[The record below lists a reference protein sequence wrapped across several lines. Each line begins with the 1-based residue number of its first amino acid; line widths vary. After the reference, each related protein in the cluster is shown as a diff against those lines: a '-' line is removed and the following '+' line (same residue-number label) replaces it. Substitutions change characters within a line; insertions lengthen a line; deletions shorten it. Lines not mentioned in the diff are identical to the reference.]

1 MINFQTSPD
10 EYKHWKLK
18 VAGAVATLTMDVSE
32 DETLAEGYKLKLNSY
47 DLGVDIELADA
58 VQRLRF
64 ERPQVKVVVI
74 TSLKPRI
81 FCAGANIYMLGTSSH
96 AFKVNF
102 CKFTNET
109 RCAIE
114 DDSRHSGRRYIAALN
129 GTASGGGYELAIAC
143 DEIYLVD
150 DGNSAI
156 SLPEVPLL
164 GVLPGTGGLTRLVD
178 KRKVRR
184 DRADVFST
192 LAEGMKGKRAK
203 EWGLID
209 GYFPTSKF
217 QESIDARVREIV
229 ADVTQAVGDVTQTVS
244 SREGSPAASLS
255 DGESS
260 QTNSLRY
267 QGIKLNPLQKEVK
280 PAGVEYKYVNLV
292 LNREQRYADLT
303 VRGPESALPVPL
315 EEIEKLGDS
324 YWPLQTYRELDDA
337 LLHLRVNEPEI
348 GLVCLRTEGNI
359 DHVLAADSTLES
371 NKDHWLVREII
382 LYMARVLR
390 RLDLTAKS
398 FFAIIEPGSCFAGNL
413 LELLL
418 ASDRSYMLN
427 NPDKVVEISVSE
439 LNRRAL
445 PMSNGLTRLQSRFLG
460 EPERLEEI
468 FGLARSFD
476 TEDAE
481 EFGLVT
487 FVPDDLDWEDEIRVA
502 IEERTSLSPDAL
514 TGMEASLRFAGPET
528 MDTKIYGRLTAWQN
542 WIFQRPNAVGPEGA
556 LTNYGKPTQ
565 AHFDFKRT

>member
-1 MINFQTSPD
+1 MINFQTSP
-10 EYKHWKLK
+10 EQYKHWELSL
-18 VAGAVATLTMDVSE
+18 AGGVATLSMNVQE
-32 DETLAEGYKLKLNSY
+32 DQTLAEGYKLKLNSY

-64 ERPQVKVVVI
+64 EHPEVQVVVV

-81 FCAGANIYMLGTSSH
+81 FCAGANIYMLGTSAH

-150 DGNSAI
+150 DGNSTV

-192 LAEGMKGKRAK
+192 LAEGLKGQRAT

-209 GYFPTSKF
+209 GTFPTSKF
-217 QESIDARVREIV
+217 AASIHDRVREV
-229 ADVTQAVGDVTQTVS
+229 VREVTPAVS
-244 SREGSPAASLS
+244 LHYPA
-255 DGESS
+255 
-260 QTNSLRY
+260 
-267 QGIKLNPLQKEVK
+267 GIKLNPLTLTRT
-280 PAGVEYKYVNLV
+280 ADRCDYKYVQV
-292 LNREQRYADLT
+292 RLNHQQRYADLT
-303 VRGPESALPVPL
+303 VRAPEADLPTTAD
-315 EEIEKLGDS
+315 EIQKLGDA
-324 YWPLQTYRELDDA
+324 YWPLRAYRELDDA

-348 GLVCLRTEGNI
+348 GLVCLHTEGNSNN
-359 DHVLAADSTLES
+359 VLAVDQTLAAQR
-371 NKDHWLVREII
+371 DHWLIREIV
-382 LYMARVLR
+382 LHMARVLR

-398 FFAIIEPGSCFAGNL
+398 FFALIEPGSCFAGNL
-413 LELLL
+413 LELAL
-418 ASDRSYMLN
+418 AADRSYMLN
-427 NPDKVVEISVSE
+427 NPDETIELQSSE
-439 LNRRAL
+439 LNGAAF
-445 PMSNGLTRLQSRFLG
+445 PMSNRLTRLQSRFLAD
-460 EPERLEEI
+460 PARVERV
-468 FGLARSFD
+468 LAHPDPFD
-476 TEDAE
+476 TEGADAV
-481 EFGLVT
+481 GLIT
-487 FVPDDLDWEDEIRVA
+487 FAPDDLDWDDEIRLA
-502 IEERTSLSPDAL
+502 IEERTALSPDAL

-528 MDTKIYGRLTAWQN
+528 MDTKIFGRLTAWQN

-565 AHFDFKRT
+565 SQFDYKRT

>member
-10 EYKHWKLK
+10 QYKHWKLSFD
-18 VAGAVATLTMDVSE
+18 GAVARLSMDVQE
-32 DETLAEGYKLKLNSY
+32 DETLADGYKLKLNSY

-58 VQRLRF
+58 VQRIRF
-64 ERPQVKVVVI
+64 EHPEVRAVVI

-109 RCAIE
+109 RCALE
-114 DDSRHSGRRYIAALN
+114 DDSRHSGRRYLAALN

-150 DGNSAI
+150 DGNSAV

-192 LAEGMKGKRAK
+192 LAEGLKGKRARD
-203 EWGLID
+203 WGLID
-209 GYFPTSKF
+209 DTFTTTKF
-217 QESIDARVREIV
+217 QEAIDKRV
-229 ADVTQAVGDVTQTVS
+229 ADITEA
-244 SREGSPAASLS
+244 E
-255 DGESS
+255 S
-260 QTNSLRY
+260 QTNSLVNS
-267 QGIKLNPLQKEVK
+267 GIKLNPLEFKATGK
-280 PAGVEYKYVNLV
+280 TRDYKYVSLAFH
-292 LNREQRYADLT
+292 RDRRYVDLT
-303 VRGPESALPVPL
+303 IRAPESDLPTSTD
-315 EEIEKLGDS
+315 EIQKLGDS
-324 YWPLQTYRELDDA
+324 YWPLRAYRELDDA
-337 LLHLRVNEPEI
+337 LLHLRVNEPEV

-359 DHVLAADSTLES
+359 DNVLAIDKTLAA
-371 NKDHWLVREII
+371 NRDHWLVREI
-382 LYMARVLR
+382 LLHMSRVLR

-398 FFAIIEPGSCFAGNL
+398 FFSIIEPGSCFAGNL
-413 LELLL
+413 FELVL

-427 NPDKVVEISVSE
+427 NPDEKVEIAVSD
-439 LNRRAL
+439 LNAGAF
-445 PMSNGLTRLQSRFLG
+445 PMSNGLTRLQSRFLADPKKAF
-460 EPERLEEI
+460 EA
-468 FGLARSFD
+468 FGREGRFD
-476 TEDAE
+476 TDAAEDA
-481 EFGLVT
+481 GLIT
-487 FVPDDLDWEDEIRVA
+487 FAPDDLDWDDEIRLA

-542 WIFQRPNAVGPEGA
+542 WIFQRPNAVGPNGA

-565 AHFDFKRT
+565 AQFDYKRT

>member
-1 MINFQTSPD
+1 MINFQTAP
-10 EYKHWKLK
+10 ERYQHWKLEIS
-18 VAGAVATLTMDVSE
+18 GAVATLSMDVQE
-32 DETLAEGYKLKLNSY
+32 DQTLAEGYKLKLNSY

-58 VQRLRF
+58 IQRLRF
-64 ERPQVKVVVI
+64 EHPEVAVVVV

-81 FCAGANIYMLGTSSH
+81 FCAGANIYMLGSSSH

-150 DGNSAI
+150 DGNSAV

-192 LAEGMKGKRAK
+192 LAEGLKGKRAT
-203 EWGLID
+203 EWRLID

-217 QESIDARVREIV
+217 QEGIGARVEQL
-229 ADVTQAVGDVTQTVS
+229 VTAQSQSQSNALTAS
-244 SREGSPAASLS
+244 S
-255 DGESS
+255 
-260 QTNSLRY
+260 
-267 QGIKLNPLQKEVK
+267 GIKLNPLEIQSTDDSRN
-280 PAGVEYKYVNLV
+280 YRYIRLQ
-292 LNREQRYADLT
+292 LHREQRYADLT
-303 VRGPESALPVPL
+303 VVGPNGPQPTTV
-315 EEIEKLGDS
+315 EEIQELGDA
-324 YWPLQTYRELDDA
+324 YWPLQAYRELDDA

-348 GLVCLRTEGNI
+348 GLVCLRTEGSI
-359 DHVLAADSTLES
+359 EDVLGVDGVLAANRE
-371 NKDHWLVREII
+371 HWLVREII
-382 LYMARVLR
+382 LNMARVLR

-398 FFAIIEPGSCFAGNL
+398 FFAIVEPGACFAGDL

-418 ASDRSYMLN
+418 AADRSYMLM
-427 NPDKVVEISVSE
+427 DEKTSIAVSE
-439 LNRRAL
+439 LNAGAL
-445 PMSNGLTRLQSRFLG
+445 PMSNGLTRLQSRFLA
-460 EPERLEEI
+460 EPERGDEILDKKEPIGTEE
-468 FGLARSFD
+468 
-476 TEDAE
+476 AE
-481 EFGLVT
+481 ELGLIT
-487 FVPDDLDWEDEIRVA
+487 FAPDDLDWEDEIRVA

-528 MDTKIYGRLTAWQN
+528 LDTKIYGRLTAWQN

-565 AHFDFKRT
+565 AHFDYKRT

>member
-10 EYKHWKLK
+10 KYQHWKLTIE
-18 VAGAVATLTMDVSE
+18 GAVATLAMDVSE
-32 DETLAEGYKLKLNSY
+32 DKTLVEGYKLKLNSY

-58 VQRLRF
+58 IQRLRF
-64 ERPQVKVVVI
+64 EHPEVKTVVI

-81 FCAGANIYMLGTSSH
+81 FCAGANIYMLGTSTH

-114 DDSRHSGRRYIAALN
+114 DDSKHSGRRYLAALN

-150 DGNSAI
+150 DGNSAV

-192 LAEGMKGKRAK
+192 LAEGLKGKRAK

-209 GYFPTSKF
+209 DYFPTSKF
-217 QESIDARVREIV
+217 QESIAARVKQIV
-229 ADVTQAVGDVTQTVS
+229 NGDSAPVT
-244 SREGSPAASLS
+244 
-255 DGESS
+255 
-260 QTNSLRY
+260 
-267 QGIKLNPLQKEVK
+267 GIKLNPLRFQ
-280 PAGVEYKYVNLV
+280 AYDDLIDYKFVHLK
-292 LNREQRYADLT
+292 LNRKERYAELLME
-303 VRGPESALPVPL
+303 GPAPYLPSDPDD
-315 EEIEKLGDS
+315 IQFLGDTH
-324 YWPLQTYRELDDA
+324 WPIQAYRELDHA
-337 LLHLRVNEPEI
+337 LLHLRFNEPEI
-348 GLVCLRTEGNI
+348 GLVCLRTDGDAN
-359 DHVLAADSTLES
+359 DLLAVDQALAE
-371 NKDHWLVREII
+371 NRDHWYIREI
-382 LYMARVLR
+382 LLHMARVLR

-398 FFAIIEPGSCFAGNL
+398 FFAIVEPGSCFAGNL

-418 ASDRSYMLN
+418 AADRSYMLN
-427 NPDKVVEISVSE
+427 DPDAGTTALWLSE
-439 LNRRAL
+439 LNAGAL

-460 EPERLEEI
+460 SPERVDEI
-468 FGLARSFD
+468 FAHTGAFT
-476 TEDAE
+476 TEEAE
-481 EFGLVT
+481 AAGLVT
-487 FVPDDLDWEDEIRVA
+487 FAPDGLDWEDEIRLA
-502 IEERTSLSPDAL
+502 IEERTSISPDAL

-542 WIFQRPNAVGPEGA
+542 WIFQRPNAVGEHGA
-556 LTNYGKPTQ
+556 LTNYGKPTKAQ
-565 AHFDFKRT
+565 FDYKRT

>member
-1 MINFQTSPD
+1 MINFQTSP
-10 EYKHWKLK
+10 ERYQHWKLEIE
-18 VAGAVATLTMDVSE
+18 GRVATLSMDVQE
-32 DETLAEGYKLKLNSY
+32 DQTLAEGYKLKLNSY

-58 VQRLRF
+58 IQRLRF
-64 ERPQVKVVVI
+64 EHPEVAAVVI

-150 DGNSAI
+150 DGNSAV

-192 LAEGMKGKRAK
+192 LAEGLKGKRAK

-209 GYFPTSKF
+209 GHFPTTKF
-217 QESIDARVREIV
+217 KSAVDDRVKQIV
-229 ADVTQAVGDVTQTVS
+229 ASAPQDVS
-244 SREGSPAASLS
+244 
-255 DGESS
+255 
-260 QTNSLRY
+260 
-267 QGIKLNPLQKEVK
+267 GIRLNPLEIESS
-280 PAGVEYKYVNLV
+280 ADSRNYKYVKLA
-292 LNREQRYADLT
+292 LHREQRYADLT
-303 VRGPESALPVPL
+303 VNAPEGAQPTTP
-315 EEIEKLGDS
+315 EQIHELGDA
-324 YWPLQTYRELDDA
+324 YWPLQAYRELDDA

-348 GLVCLRTEGNI
+348 GLICVRTKGSI
-359 DHVLAADSTLES
+359 DSVLDLDRVLAA
-371 NKDHWLVREII
+371 NRDHWLVREII
-382 LYMARVLR
+382 LHMARVLR

-398 FFAIIEPGSCFAGNL
+398 FFAIVEPQSCFAGNL

-418 ASDRSYMLN
+418 ASDRSYMLMDDN
-427 NPDKVVEISVSE
+427 NSIAVSD
-439 LNRRAL
+439 LNAGAF
-445 PMSNGLTRLQSRFLG
+445 PMSNGLTRLQSRFLAEPDKVDEVFG
-460 EPERLEEI
+460 EKKV
-468 FGLARSFD
+468 FN
-476 TEDAE
+476 TEAAE
-481 EFGLVT
+481 ELGLIP
-487 FVPDDLDWEDEIRVA
+487 FAPDDLDWEDEIRVA

-528 MDTKIYGRLTAWQN
+528 LDTKIYGRLTAWQN

>member
-1 MINFQTSPD
+1 MINFHTSPD
-10 EYKHWKLK
+10 KYKHWKLSFD
-18 VAGAVATLTMDVSE
+18 GLVATLSMEVEE
-32 DETLAEGYKLKLNSY
+32 DQTLAEGYKLKLNSY

-58 VQRLRF
+58 IQRLRF
-64 ERPQVKVVVI
+64 EHPEVRAVVL

-114 DDSRHSGRRYIAALN
+114 DDSLHSGRRYLAALN

-150 DGNSAI
+150 DGNSAV

-192 LAEGMKGKRAK
+192 LAEGLKGKRAK

-209 GYFPTSKF
+209 DTFPTSKF
-217 QESIDARVREIV
+217 EQSIAARVKE
-229 ADVTQAVGDVTQTVS
+229 VTQA
-244 SREGSPAASLS
+244 ASLRAS
-255 DGESS
+255 EST
-260 QTNSLRY
+260 QANSPGY
-267 QGIKLNPLQKEVK
+267 NSGVKLTPLQLEST
-280 PAGVEYKYVNLV
+280 EDTRTYKYVNV
-292 LNREQRYADLT
+292 KLNREKRYADLT
-303 VRGPESALPVPL
+303 MRGPDSDLPTTAD
-315 EEIEKLGDS
+315 EIQKLGDA
-324 YWPLQTYRELDDA
+324 YWPLQAYRELDDA

-348 GLVCLRTEGNI
+348 GLVCLRTEGKL
-359 DHVLAADSTLES
+359 DDVLALDKTLAALH
-371 NKDHWLVREII
+371 DHWLVREIL

-398 FFAIIEPGSCFAGNL
+398 FFALIEPGSCFAGNL
-413 LELLL
+413 LELAL

-427 NPDKVVEISVSE
+427 NPDESNEIATSQ
-439 LNRRAL
+439 LNAGAL
-445 PMSNGLTRLQSRFLG
+445 PMSNGLTRLQSRYISDPDRAETLLKS
-460 EPERLEEI
+460 ES
-468 FGLARSFD
+468 SFD
-476 TEDAE
+476 VEAADEA
-481 EFGLVT
+481 GLVT
-487 FVPDDLDWEDEIRVA
+487 FAPDDLDWEDEVRMA

-542 WIFQRPNAVGPEGA
+542 WIFQRPNAVGPQGA

-565 AHFDFKRT
+565 AQLDYKRT

>member
-1 MINFQTSPD
+1 MINFETSP
-10 EYKHWKLK
+10 EQYKHWKLQID
-18 VAGAVATLTMDVSE
+18 GAVATLTMDVQE
-32 DETLAEGYKLKLNSY
+32 DVTLAEGYKLKLNSY
-47 DLGVDIELADA
+47 DLGVDIELADV

-64 ERPQVKVVVI
+64 EHPEVKTVVL
-74 TSLKPRI
+74 TSIKPRI

-109 RCAIE
+109 RCSIE
-114 DDSRHSGRRYIAALN
+114 DDSLHSGRRYIAALN

-178 KRKVRR
+178 KRRVRR

-192 LAEGMKGKRAK
+192 LAEGLKGKRAK

-209 GYFPTSKF
+209 DYFPTSKF
-217 QESIDARVREIV
+217 QESIDARVKQI
-229 ADVTQAVGDVTQTVS
+229 TNGVTQTVS
-244 SREGSPAASLS
+244 LRTHDSETADADDNGQ
-255 DGESS
+255 S

-267 QGIKLNPLQKEVK
+267 TGIKLNALQKEIK
-280 PAGVEYKYVNLV
+280 PAGVEYKYVNLI

-303 VRGPESALPVPL
+303 VTGPEAGLPTTPD
-315 EEIEKLGDS
+315 EIAKLGDS
-324 YWPLQTYRELDDA
+324 YWALQTYRELDDA

-348 GLVCLRTEGNI
+348 GLVCVRTKGDAANL
-359 DHVLAADSTLES
+359 LAVDKTLEA
-371 NKDHWLVREII
+371 NKDHWLVREIL

-390 RLDLTAKS
+390 RFDLTAKS
-398 FFAIIEPGSCFAGNL
+398 FFAIVEPGSNFAGSL

-427 NPDKVVEISVSE
+427 DPDAGDASLSVST
-439 LNRRAL
+439 LNAGPL

-460 EPERLEEI
+460 
-468 FGLARSFD
+468 D
-476 TEDAE
+476 TEKVEQVLSHAGSFNAE
-481 EFGLVT
+481 EADEAGLIT
-487 FVPDDLDWEDEIRVA
+487 FVPDELDWEDEIRVA

-514 TGMEASLRFAGPET
+514 TGMEASLRFGGQET
-528 MDTKIYGRLTAWQN
+528 MDTKIFGRLTAWQN

-565 AHFDFKRT
+565 SKFDFKRT

>member
-1 MINFQTSPD
+1 MINFQTSP
-10 EYKHWKLK
+10 EQYKHWKLSLD
-18 VAGAVATLTMDVSE
+18 GPVATLSMDVQE
-32 DETLAEGYKLKLNSY
+32 DSTLAEGYKLKLNSY

-64 ERPQVKVVVI
+64 EHPEVKVVVV

-96 AFKVNF
+96 GFKVNF

-114 DDSRHSGRRYIAALN
+114 DDSLHSGRRYIAALN

-178 KRKVRR
+178 KRRIRR

-192 LAEGMKGKRAK
+192 LAEGLKGKRAK
-203 EWGLID
+203 EWGLVD
-209 GYFPTSKF
+209 DYFPTSKF
-217 QESIDARVREIV
+217 QESIDARVGELV
-229 ADVTQAVGDVTQTVS
+229 AEGTQT
-244 SREGSPAASLS
+244 SPV
-255 DGESS
+255 
-260 QTNSLRY
+260 
-267 QGIKLNPLQKEVK
+267 GIKLNPIPFESTSDGL
-280 PAGVEYKYVNLV
+280 EYKYVSLK

-303 VRGPESALPVPL
+303 VRGPEANLPTTPD
-315 EEIEKLGDS
+315 EIQQLGDS
-324 YWPLQTYRELDDA
+324 YWPLQAYRELDYA

-348 GLVCLRTEGNI
+348 GLVCLRTQGNI
-359 DHVLAADSTLES
+359 EDVLAVDKTLVT
-371 NKDHWLVREII
+371 NKGHWLVRETT
-382 LYMARVLR
+382 LNMARVLR

-398 FFAIIEPGSCFAGNL
+398 FFAIVEPGSCFAGNL

-418 ASDRSYMLN
+418 ASDRSYMIN
-427 NPDKVVEISVSE
+427 DPDAKVEIALDE
-439 LNRRAL
+439 LNGGAL
-445 PMSNGLTRLQSRFLG
+445 PMSNGLTRLQSRFL
-460 EPERLEEI
+460 RDADKVAEI
-468 FGLARSFD
+468 LALKG
-476 TEDAE
+476 TLDAE
-481 EFGLVT
+481 AAEEAGLIT
-487 FVPDDLDWEDEIRVA
+487 FAPDELDWEDEIRVA

-542 WIFQRPNAVGPEGA
+542 WIFQRPNAVGPKGA

-565 AHFDFKRT
+565 SEFDFKRT

>member
-1 MINFQTSPD
+1 MINFQTSP
-10 EYKHWKLK
+10 EHYKHWKLS
-18 VAGAVATLTMDVSE
+18 VDGPVATLIMEVQEDV
-32 DETLAEGYKLKLNSY
+32 TLAEGYKLKLNSY

-64 ERPQVKVVVI
+64 EHPEVKVVVL

-114 DDSRHSGRRYIAALN
+114 DDSHHSGRRYIAALN

-150 DGNSAI
+150 DGNSAV

-192 LAEGMKGKRAK
+192 LAEGLKGKRAK
-203 EWGLID
+203 DWGLID
-209 GYFPTSKF
+209 DYFPTSKF
-217 QESIDARVREIV
+217 QESVGARVRDLKE
-229 ADVTQAVGDVTQTVS
+229 AGDKNA
-244 SREGSPAASLS
+244 GP
-255 DGESS
+255 
-260 QTNSLRY
+260 
-267 QGIKLNPLQKEVK
+267 GIKLNPLQVEMK
-280 PAGVEYKYVNLV
+280 PAGVEYKYVNLI

-303 VRGPESALPVPL
+303 VHGPGPEADLPETA
-315 EEIEKLGDS
+315 EEIQKLGDS
-324 YWPLQTYRELDDA
+324 YWPLQAFRELDDV

-348 GLVCLRTEGNI
+348 GLVCLRTQGNT
-359 DHVLAADSTLES
+359 DDVLALDKTLAT
-371 NKDHWLVREII
+371 NKDHWLVREIL
-382 LYMARVLR
+382 LYMARVMR

-398 FFAIIEPGSCFAGNL
+398 FFAIVEPGSCFAGNL

-427 NPDKVVEISVSE
+427 NPDEKVELAVSE
-439 LNRRAL
+439 LNRSTF
-445 PMSNGLTRLQSRFLG
+445 PMSNGLTRLQSRFLSD
-460 EPERLEEI
+460 PAKVDDV
-468 FGLARSFD
+468 LAHKGPFD
-476 TEDAE
+476 TDQAE
-481 EFGLVT
+481 EAGLIT
-487 FVPDDLDWEDEIRVA
+487 FAPDDLDWEDEIRVA

-542 WIFQRPNAVGPEGA
+542 WIFQRPNAVGEKGA

-565 AHFDFKRT
+565 AQFDFKRT

>member
-10 EYKHWKLK
+10 QYRHWKLEIE
-18 VAGAVATLTMDVSE
+18 GRVATLSMDVQE
-32 DETLAEGYKLKLNSY
+32 DQTLAEGYKLKLNSY

-58 VQRLRF
+58 IQRLRF
-64 ERPQVKVVVI
+64 EHLEVAAVVI

-81 FCAGANIYMLGTSSH
+81 FCAGANIYMLGSSSH

-150 DGNSAI
+150 DGNSAV

-178 KRKVRR
+178 KRRVRR

-192 LAEGMKGKRAK
+192 LAEGLKGKRAK
-203 EWGLID
+203 EWRLID
-209 GYFPTSKF
+209 GYFPTTKF
-217 QESIDARVREIV
+217 KSAIDDRVKQIV
-229 ADVTQAVGDVTQTVS
+229 DGAPQDVTGI
-244 SREGSPAASLS
+244 ELKPLEF
-255 DGESS
+255 ESS
-260 QTNSLRY
+260 VDSRN
-267 QGIKLNPLQKEVK
+267 
-280 PAGVEYKYVNLV
+280 YKYVKLA
-292 LNREQRYADLT
+292 LHREQRYADLT
-303 VRGPESALPVPL
+303 LIGPEGAQPSTP
-315 EEIEKLGDS
+315 EEIQELGDA
-324 YWPLQTYRELDDA
+324 YWPLQAYRELDDA

-348 GLVCLRTEGNI
+348 GLVCVRTQGSI
-359 DHVLAADSTLES
+359 DSVLEVDRVLAA
-371 NKDHWLVREII
+371 NRDHWLVREII
-382 LYMARVLR
+382 LNMARVLR

-398 FFAIIEPGSCFAGNL
+398 FFAIVEPGSCFAGNL
-413 LELLL
+413 FELLL
-418 ASDRSYMLN
+418 ASDRSYMLMDDN
-427 NPDKVVEISVSE
+427 NAIAVSD
-439 LNRRAL
+439 LNAGAF
-445 PMSNGLTRLQSRFLG
+445 PMSNGLTRLQSHFLA
-460 EPERLEEI
+460 EPERADQL
-468 FGLARSFD
+468 LAGKHTFD
-476 TEDAE
+476 TEEAE
-481 EFGLVT
+481 ESGLIT
-487 FVPDDLDWEDEIRVA
+487 FAPDDLDWEDEIRVA

-528 MDTKIYGRLTAWQN
+528 LDTKIYGRLTAWQN

>member
-10 EYKHWKLK
+10 QYKHWKLRIDGH
-18 VAGAVATLTMDVSE
+18 VAQLSMDVQE
-32 DETLAEGYKLKLNSY
+32 DQTLADGYKLKLNSY

-58 VQRLRF
+58 IQRLRF
-64 ERPQVKVVVI
+64 EHPEVRAVVL

-114 DDSRHSGRRYIAALN
+114 DDSRHSGRRYLAALN

-150 DGNSAI
+150 DGNSAV

-192 LAEGMKGKRAK
+192 LAEGLKGKRAK
-203 EWGLID
+203 DWGLID
-209 GYFPTSKF
+209 DSFPTSKF
-217 QESIDARVREIV
+217 QEGIDARVAQV
-229 ADVTQAVGDVTQTVS
+229 VNLGADESAQANNLS
-244 SREGSPAASLS
+244 SV
-255 DGESS
+255 
-260 QTNSLRY
+260 
-267 QGIKLNPLQKEVK
+267 GIKLNPLEF
-280 PAGVEYKYVNLV
+280 ESTDESRDYKYVSV
-292 LNREQRYADLT
+292 KLNREKRYGDLT
-303 VRGPESALPVPL
+303 VRGPEGDSPTTTD
-315 EEIEKLGDS
+315 EMQKLGDA
-324 YWPLQTYRELDDA
+324 YWPLQAFRELDEA

-348 GLVCLRTEGNI
+348 GLICLRTEGET
-359 DHVLAADSTLES
+359 DSVLAIDQALAQ
-371 NKDHWLVREII
+371 NRDHWLAREII
-382 LYMARVLR
+382 LNMARVLR

-398 FFAIIEPGSCFAGNL
+398 FFAIIEPGSCFAGSL
-413 LELLL
+413 LELALS
-418 ASDRSYMLN
+418 SDRVYMLN
-427 NPDKVVEISVSE
+427 DPDQKIAVGASE
-439 LNRRAL
+439 LNAGAF
-445 PMSNGLTRLQSRFLG
+445 PMSNGLTRLQSRFLA
-460 EPERLEEI
+460 EPNKVDEI
-468 FGLARSFD
+468 LSHKDSFD
-476 TEDAE
+476 TEAADEA
-481 EFGLVT
+481 GLVT
-487 FVPDDLDWEDEIRVA
+487 FAPDDLDWEDEIRLA

-542 WIFQRPNAVGPEGA
+542 WIFQRPNAVGPQGA

-565 AHFDFKRT
+565 AQFDYKRT

>member
-1 MINFQTSPD
+1 MINFETSP
-10 EYKHWKLK
+10 EQYKHWKLNIDE
-18 VAGAVATLTMDVSE
+18 AVATLTMDVQE
-32 DETLAEGYKLKLNSY
+32 DVTLFEGYKLKLNSY

-64 ERPQVKVVVI
+64 EHAEVRVVVI

-114 DDSRHSGRRYIAALN
+114 DASKYSDQRYIAALN

-150 DGNSAI
+150 DGNSAV

-192 LAEGMKGKRAK
+192 LAEGLKGKRAK

-209 GYFPTSKF
+209 DYFPTSKF
-217 QESIDARVREIV
+217 QDAVNARVQTLVEAGSEKRE
-229 ADVTQAVGDVTQTVS
+229 AK
-244 SREGSPAASLS
+244 
-255 DGESS
+255 
-260 QTNSLRY
+260 
-267 QGIKLNPLQKEVK
+267 GIKLNPLQVE
-280 PAGVEYKYVNLV
+280 ATANGREYKYVSLK
-292 LNREQRYADLT
+292 LSREGRYADLT
-303 VRGPESALPVPL
+303 VRAPEATTPTTI
-315 EEIEKLGDS
+315 EEIEKLGDT
-324 YWPLQTYRELDDA
+324 YWPLQVYRELDNA
-337 LLHLRVNEPEI
+337 LLHLRVNELEI
-348 GLVCLRTEGNI
+348 GLICLRAVGDI
-359 DHVLAADSTLES
+359 ADVLAVDKFLVE

-382 LYMARVLR
+382 FNMARVLR

-398 FFAIIEPGSCFAGNL
+398 FFALIEPGSCFAGNL
-413 LELLL
+413 LELAL
-418 ASDRSYMLN
+418 AADRTYMLN
-427 NPDKVVEISVSE
+427 DPEETIEIATSE
-439 LNRRAL
+439 LNRGAL
-445 PMSNGLTRLQSRFLG
+445 PMSNGLTRLQSRFLAH
-460 EPERLEEI
+460 PEMADEVFEHE
-468 FGLARSFD
+468 GTFD
-476 TEDAE
+476 TEAAE
-481 EFGLVT
+481 AAGLVT
-487 FVPDDLDWEDEIRVA
+487 FAPDDLDWEDEIRVA

-542 WIFQRPNAVGPEGA
+542 WIFQRPNAVGPQGA

-565 AHFDFKRT
+565 PQFDYKRT

>member
-1 MINFQTSPD
+1 MINFQISPD
-10 EYKHWKLK
+10 QYKHWKLSFD
-18 VAGAVATLTMDVSE
+18 GAVARLTMDVQE
-32 DETLAEGYKLKLNSY
+32 DETLGDGYKLKLNSY

-58 VQRLRF
+58 VQRIRF
-64 ERPQVKVVVI
+64 EHPEVRAVVI

-114 DDSRHSGRRYIAALN
+114 DDSHNSGRRYIAALN
-129 GTASGGGYELAIAC
+129 GTASGGGYELAISC

-150 DGNSAI
+150 DGNSAV

-192 LAEGMKGKRAK
+192 LAEGLKGKRAK

-209 GYFPTSKF
+209 DTFTTTKF
-217 QESIDARVREIV
+217 QEAIDKRVAQITNTSRDE
-229 ADVTQAVGDVTQTVS
+229 VT
-244 SREGSPAASLS
+244 
-255 DGESS
+255 
-260 QTNSLRY
+260 
-267 QGIKLNPLQKEVK
+267 GIKLNRLDAKSTDD
-280 PAGVEYKYVNLV
+280 GRDYKYVSLIFH
-292 LNREQRYADLT
+292 RDKRYVDLT
-303 VRGPESALPVPL
+303 MRGPEADLPTTA
-315 EEIEKLGDS
+315 EQIQKLGDD
-324 YWPLQTYRELDDA
+324 YWPLRAYRELDDA
-337 LLHLRVNEPEI
+337 LLYLRVNEPEV
-348 GLVCLRTEGNI
+348 GLVCIRTEGSIEN
-359 DHVLAADSTLES
+359 VLATDKTLAANRE
-371 NKDHWLVREII
+371 HWLIREIV
-382 LYMARVLR
+382 LHMARVLR

-398 FFAIIEPGSCFAGNL
+398 FFSIIERDSCFAGNL
-413 LELLL
+413 FELVL

-427 NPDKVVEISVSE
+427 NPDETVEVALSE
-439 LNRRAL
+439 LNTGAF
-445 PMSNGLTRLQSRFLG
+445 PMSNGLTRLQSRFLA
-460 EPERLEEI
+460 EPKKAYEAFAHEGAFE
-468 FGLARSFD
+468 
-476 TEDAE
+476 TEAAE
-481 EFGLVT
+481 EAGLIT
-487 FVPDDLDWEDEIRVA
+487 FAPDDLDWEDEIRVA

-542 WIFQRPNAVGPEGA
+542 WIFQRPNAVGPNGA

-565 AHFDFKRT
+565 AKFDYKRT